1 MVDDELH
8 NLHSW
13 GAADDS
19 SDLEEL
25 GRWVVW
31 LTGRYPLG
39 PMGVPQCWH
48 LHSEFI
54 EEFAALHSAWRAAY
68 GPEARPEAPLHW
80 HEAFEHA
87 RRRLTHW
94 TRSLGCRNWTHH
106 ERRPRSEPRDPGT
119 PWDQLDVVYVADL
132 VG

>member
-1 MVDDELH
+1 MTHDERE
-8 NLHSW
+8 NLPNAS
-13 GAADDS
+13 GRDEGD
-19 SDLEEL
+19 DLEEL

-39 PMGVPQCWH
+39 AFCLPRCWH

-54 EEFAALHSAWRAAY
+54 EEFAALHRAWQAAY
-68 GPEARPEAPLHW
+68 APGARPDAPLHW

-87 RRRLTHW
+87 RRRLTDW
-94 TRSLGCRNWTHH
+94 TRARPCRNWTHH
-106 ERRPRSEPRDPGT
+106 ERRPHGEPRDPGT

-132 VG
+132 TG

>member
-1 MVDDELH
+1 MTHDERE
-8 NLHSW
+8 NLPDA
-13 GAADDS
+13 GGRDEGE
-19 SDLEEL
+19 DLEEL

-39 PMGVPQCWH
+39 AFCLPRCWH

-54 EEFAALHSAWRAAY
+54 EEFAALHRAWQAAY
-68 GPEARPEAPLHW
+68 APGARPEAPLHW

-87 RRRLTHW
+87 RRRLTDW
-94 TRSLGCRNWTHH
+94 TRMRACRNWTHH

-132 VG
+132 TG